1 MICNKTISLRIFTWI
16 ISPGLLLLSLIAA
29 SAFADDKIGLD
40 LEWRPITGVP
50 SPPPPV
56 PEKIR
61 LYVDAEPGGAGIRIL
76 NIAPKFY
83 QGMELTPGRYHVE
96 VSARGFVTHRE
107 WVPVSGDGERR
118 VAVSL
123 RRISVKSEPA
133 RVRPVSPPPA
143 ARGEKVETVTVNGV
157 SFKMVRIPDGEFM
170 MGSPSGEPG
179 RDSDEKRHRVRISK
193 SFFLGE
199 TEVTQGLW
207 RAVMGS
213 NPSYFKN
220 CGDKCP
226 VEQVSWKDCREFIG
240 KLNRLVPGG
249 GFRLP
254 TEAEWEYA
262 ARAGSR
268 GAIYAGVMKILGKNN
283 APALDPI
290 AWYGGNSCVSYSG
303 GRDCSGWP
311 EKQISCGSCGTH
323 LVGRKKPNAFGLY
336 DMIGNVLEWCGD
348 WYGDYPS
355 GSVTD
360 PTGPSSGSDR
370 VLRGGSWGSI
380 ARGCRSADR
389 YRDDPGI
396 RDGYYGFRLARF

>member
-1 MICNKTISLRIFTWI
+1 MICNKTISLRIFTWVI
-16 ISPGLLLLSLIAA
+16 FPGLLLLSLIAA
-29 SAFADDKIGLD
+29 SASADDKIGLD
-40 LEWRPITGVP
+40 LEWRPITGVKKA
-50 SPPPPV
+50 PPPV
-56 PEKIR
+56 PQKSR

-133 RVRPVSPPPA
+133 RMRPVSPPPP
-143 ARGEKVETVTVNGV
+143 ARGEKVETVTVSGV
-157 SFKMVRIPDGEFM
+157 SFKMVRIPAGEFR

-179 RDSDEKRHRVRISK
+179 RYSNEKQHRVRISK

-220 CGDKCP
+220 CGNNCP
-226 VEQVSWKDCREFIG
+226 VEQVSWKDCQEFIR
-240 KLNRLVPGG
+240 KLNRLVSGG

-262 ARAGSR
+262 CR
-268 GAIYAGVMKILGKNN
+268 GGTKGAYAED
-283 APALDPI
+283 LD
-290 AWYGGNSCVSYSG
+290 AMGWYDGNSGSKTHAVATKQPN
-303 GRDCSGWP
+303 GW
-311 EKQISCGSCGTH
+311 
-323 LVGRKKPNAFGLY
+323 GLY
-336 DMIGNVLEWCGD
+336 DMHGNVWEWCRD
-348 WYGDYPS
+348 WYGDYPT
-355 GSVTD
+355 GLVTD
-360 PTGPSSGSDR
+360 PTGASSGSFR
-370 VLRGGSWGSI
+370 VLRGGSWYDL
-380 ARGCRSADR
+380 ARLCRSANR
-389 YRDDPGI
+389 YWSGPDYRIGI
-396 RDGYYGFRLARF
+396 LGFRLARF